1 MRNVELRN
9 KWIKASNRQNKD
21 KSEWKPSESDR
32 VCSIHFAGS
41 AYEANSVPTL
51 NLGYEVE
58 EKKARRT
65 LIRQPLPKKSKIKEN
80 NDVGDEDDVVPLP
93 RSTAVTES
101 QPTVI
106 CSTPYNCSATPL
118 AGPPKQG
125 GRGGQRG
132 CLPPPPRPPPRFADI
147 VPFFS
152 KSLLNVLFLKIFN
165 R

>member
-1 MRNVELRN
+1 MCTTIQPYCFPSILRNVELRN

-32 VCSIHFAGS
+32 VCSIHFSGS

-80 NDVGDEDDVVPLP
+80 NDVGDEDDVGPLP
-93 RSTAVTES
+93 ISTTVTES
-101 QPTVI
+101 QPTVT
-106 CSTPYNCSATPL
+106 CSIPYNWSSTPL
-118 AGPPKQG
+118 A
-125 GRGGQRG
+125 
-132 CLPPPPRPPPRFADI
+132 
-147 VPFFS
+147 
-152 KSLLNVLFLKIFN
+152 SLDHSHCMD
-165 R
+165 